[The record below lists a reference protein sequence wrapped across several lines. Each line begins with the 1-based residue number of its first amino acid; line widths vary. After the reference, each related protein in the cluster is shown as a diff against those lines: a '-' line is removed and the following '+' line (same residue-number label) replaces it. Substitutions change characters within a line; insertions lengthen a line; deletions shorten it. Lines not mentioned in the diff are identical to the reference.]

1 MRSGVLAETLRLQPV
16 VLLYA
21 AASMCSKWAANS
33 FSGGGAVWAW
43 WPLPGV
49 PPRVLGILGLMGVL
63 LGLYA
68 FVWQKVIAR
77 IPIAVAYA
85 NKSAYLA
92 WTQLGALAVFGENVT
107 PVNWLGLAL
116 VLAGVVV
123 VNGRGDD

>member
-1 MRSGVLAETLRLQPV
+1 MSRGVLAETIRLQPV

-21 AASMCSKWAANS
+21 AASMCSKWAANA
-33 FSGGGAVWAW
+33 FSGGGPDWAW

-68 FVWQKVIAR
+68 FLWQKIIAR

-85 NKSAYLA
+85 NKSAYLV
-92 WTQLGALAVFGENVT
+92 WTQLGALAVFRENVT
-107 PVNWLGLAL
+107 PANWLGLAM
-116 VLAGVVV
+116 VLAGVLV
-123 VNGRGDD
+123 VNWSGHD